1 MATQVTCDVK
11 TNADEGSFT
20 VVTTEGLSEI
30 TNTKVQ
36 KKTVLRTSGD
46 SEIGGKAFKNNSRI
60 VVKKAGDD
68 CETKAGDDCETTEVT
83 LNTTLFKNS
92 IFNAKGETKLTID
105 GTNFNKSIAN
115 MSNYD
120 DSIQFK
126 GGKVA
131 GSALKMGKGDD
142 TVTFGA
148 NTQFANTTKIG
159 LGKDGGSDVVEFKSA
174 PTDGKVVINQFDK
187 NDTLIVGGESF
198 SLDDINNGKAAE
210 FTNIKINFA

>member
-68 CETKAGDDCETTEVT
+68 CETTEVT

-92 IFNAKGETKLTID
+92 LFNTKGETKLTID
-105 GTNFNKSIAN
+105 GTSFTKSTAN
-115 MSNYD
+115 MSNCD

-159 LGKDGGSDVVEFKSA
+159 LGKNGGSDVVEFTSA